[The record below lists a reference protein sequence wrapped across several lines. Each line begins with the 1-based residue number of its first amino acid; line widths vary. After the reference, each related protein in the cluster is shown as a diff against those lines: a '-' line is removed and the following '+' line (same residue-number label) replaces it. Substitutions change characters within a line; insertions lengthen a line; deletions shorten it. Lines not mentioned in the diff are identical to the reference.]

1 MKNVRYGK
9 RNFLRINLST
19 TTTTTIKICEIV
31 EMWNSLNFYHLLLY
45 SNGKGC
51 NGGIAKNRQ

>member
-1 MKNVRYGK
+1 MEKE
-9 RNFLRINLST
+9 NFLGINLST

-45 SNGKGC
+45 SNGKDC